1 MHHEAARSIF
11 SAQGEG
17 RRRHASRPPADNAAL
32 ETLKHSEEIRSESW
46 LETDPA
52 NLAFIAM
59 ALHQLNRTEE
69 AQATL
74 NRLRDLCKEDQ
85 FAEEKKARAFL
96 AEAERLLA
104 YEEQR

>member
-1 MHHEAARSIF
+1 
-11 SAQGEG
+11 
-17 RRRHASRPPADNAAL
+17 
-32 ETLKHSEEIRSESW
+32 
-46 LETDPA
+46 
-52 NLAFIAM
+52 M

-74 NRLRDLCKEDQ
+74 NRLRDLCKEEQ